1 MNKNILIIGD
11 GYIGRKLAKALNARL
26 STKRVRL
33 YEDVEVLIKKYRPKI
48 LINAIG
54 HVGKSNVDDCEKA
67 VDKTLNA
74 NTFVP
79 ILMAEVA
86 LRYNIKL
93 VHISSGCIYHYN
105 YGHQKPILESR
116 NPDYYNLFYSRTK
129 IYTED
134 ALLRLSRN
142 KNMVN
147 ILIVRIRV
155 PLDNV
160 PNSKNLLTKLI
171 KYGKVIDAPNS
182 VTYIPDF
189 IEALKHLI
197 RKDAKGLYNV
207 MAKGALYYPDLMK
220 LYQKYDPKFKYD
232 VIKLKNLPL
241 KRTSLIM
248 STTKLQKSGFKV
260 RQIKEIIKECVE
272 KYVQSS

>member
-1 MNKNILIIGD
+1 MNKDILIIGD
-11 GYIGRKLAKALNARL
+11 GYIGQKLSKALHARL
-26 STKRVRL
+26 SAKRVRF
-33 YEDVEVLIKKYRPKI
+33 YEDVEVLVKKYRPKI
-48 LINAIG
+48 IINTIG

-79 ILMAEVA
+79 LLMAEVA

-93 VHISSGCIYHYN
+93 VHISSGCIYNYN
-105 YGHQKPILESR
+105 YNHQKPIVESR
-116 NPDYYNLFYSRTK
+116 NPDYYELFYSRTK

-134 ALLRLSRN
+134 ALLRLAEQ
-142 KNMVN
+142 KKVN

-189 IEALKHLI
+189 IKALTHLI
-197 RKDAKGLYNV
+197 QKDARGLFNV
-207 MAKGALYYPDLMK
+207 MAKGGLYYPDLMK
-220 LYQKYDPKFKYD
+220 LYQDQVPSFKYD
-232 VIKLKNLPL
+232 IIKLKTLPL
-241 KRTSLIM
+241 KRTSLLM
-248 STTKLQKSGFKV
+248 STTKLEKTGFKV
-260 RQIKEIIKECVE
+260 RPIKEIIKECV
-272 KYVQSS
+272 KNYIQSS